1 MEKHPER
8 SIGSGELQRDDS
20 VKDIIVKVTHTR
32 EPAKIG
38 KRGHFGS
45 SFLTAM
51 ELIMNILKFPAQK
64 DV

>member
-8 SIGSGELQRDDS
+8 PIGLGELQIEDS
-20 VKDIIVKVTHTR
+20 VKDIIVKETHMR
-32 EPAKIG
+32 EPAKID

-45 SFLTAM
+45 SFLAAM
-51 ELIMNILKFPAQK
+51 ELIRNIPKFFAQK